1 MDDLIYKEE
10 FYIIKQ
16 ACIEVRKELG
26 NGFLEKVYQNSIKKE
41 LISKGL
47 NIDSQKKLI
56 VNYKGEPVGE
66 YIADLVVN
74 TKIIIEMKTA
84 KSITNIHRA
93 QILNYLKATGYKLGI
108 IINFPPDKTGFDII
122 RIPNFML

>member
-26 NGFLEKVYQNSIKKE
+26 NGFLEKVYENSIKKE
-41 LISKGL
+41 LVSKGL
-47 NIDSQKKLI
+47 NVESQKKLI

-66 YIADLVVN
+66 YVADLVVDA
-74 TKIIIEMKTA
+74 KIIIEMKTA

-93 QILNYLKATGYKLGI
+93 QILNYLKTTGYKLGI
-108 IINFPPDKTGFDII
+108 IINFSPDKTGFDII

>member
-26 NGFLEKVYQNSIKKE
+26 NGFLEKVYENSIKKE
-41 LISKGL
+41 LVSKGL
-47 NIDSQKKLI
+47 NVESQKKLI

-66 YIADLVVN
+66 YVADLVVDA
-74 TKIIIEMKTA
+74 KIIIEMKTA
-84 KSITNIHRA
+84 KSITNIHRS
-93 QILNYLKATGYKLGI
+93 QILNYLKTTGYKLGI
-108 IINFPPDKTGFDII
+108 IINFSPDKTGFDII

>member
-26 NGFLEKVYQNSIKKE
+26 NGFLEKVYENSIKKE
-41 LISKGL
+41 LVSKGL
-47 NIDSQKKLI
+47 NVDSQKKLI
-56 VNYKGEPVGE
+56 VKYKGEPVGE

-84 KSITNIHRA
+84 KSITNIHRS
-93 QILNYLKATGYKLGI
+93 QILNYLKTTGYKLGI

>member
-10 FYIIKQ
+10 FYLIKQ

-26 NGFLEKVYQNSIKKE
+26 NGFLEKVYENSIKKE

-47 NIDSQKKLI
+47 NVDSQMKLI
-56 VNYKGEPVGE
+56 VKYKGESVGE
-66 YIADLVVN
+66 YIADLVVA

>member
-26 NGFLEKVYQNSIKKE
+26 NGFLEKVYENSIKKE
-41 LISKGL
+41 LISKGQ
-47 NIDSQKKLI
+47 NVDSQMKLI
-56 VNYKGEPVGE
+56 VKYKGEPVGE
-66 YIADLVVN
+66 YIADLVVD

-108 IINFPPDKTGFDII
+108 IINFPPDNAGFDII